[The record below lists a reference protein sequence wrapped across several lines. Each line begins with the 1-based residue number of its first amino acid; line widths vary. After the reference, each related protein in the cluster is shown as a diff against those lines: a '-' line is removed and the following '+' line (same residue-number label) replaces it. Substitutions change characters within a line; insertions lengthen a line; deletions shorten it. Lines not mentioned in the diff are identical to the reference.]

1 MSRNELGY
9 PRRPDRRKQLV
20 KRRTPPEKVKTLDY
34 QEPPNVLELFRC
46 QAKIGRSKRWTHFND
61 RLHIDVQ
68 ETSKQRHETLSTI
81 LEILRRLDAIA
92 VSSLDMSEINFVDPE
107 GKEGLYKDLS
117 DLQEQVHQLQK
128 GAAEDPKPI
137 SCADFFYWYDLVRSL
152 VQLIRRPN
160 RTFTLYEILSINKY
174 LDNLQDAE
182 SARKVGQLME
192 KLKKKP
198 AMGSYSVW
206 NSYYKFVKK
215 AFELL
220 HYVFNWVEVS
230 SNIVVNDEQFIHFLF
245 VLIPV
250 ASHDVFIECTTVL
263 EDVLAQKT
271 KSMLE
276 LKKIQILKDVVQS
289 CTASQF
295 PFLCRVIAVVMSDN
309 DNAKPENDTLKA
321 HDEWLLNSTNH
332 SISDANQKILIS
344 LADSEFVDRLINLS
358 KRPLDEADNV
368 WNKLENLQSWVAT
381 TYVTQT
387 SIHLLRASLQEVIE
401 ARQHQEPRDAQNSAL
416 HKLKVHN
423 EKMYKIEALFI
434 LTLLLCGNHKE
445 IVQAQVWKRNLII
458 GLNQLFNTFI
468 WVTDNTDEPPLA
480 IPPTDDC
487 SADTALKVQ
496 FLRLVHSVCDH
507 HDNKYL
513 LLSKPELQEIIR
525 SCAELGTEPNPSVL
539 HVLENKLYCGEGER
553 GLLSN
558 ILVAMKEAKETSTL
572 RFWIARAVESFLRGP
587 TCLVDQTFYLNRG
600 ILDHLL
606 HLLLEIKTTSEV
618 SQGHF
623 DLLAE
628 LMKFNEQAF
637 EQFEKA
643 IGSDA
648 RFKRFMALAENS
660 LVDSNMFIRCA
671 TLTYHKFLRAGYDF
685 NKSKLLHYMSSK
697 QVRARLVA
705 SLIQLIT
712 PETLNQENVSCLN
725 TSLVFMITA
734 RQIPNGLGYYLSDLS
749 KRINSSGTPLL
760 ENYQELLEFWL
771 SHYSLSVKA
780 KDCQSLEQGT
790 NIKFREWTSTVE
802 ILLGRL
808 PPDEEE
814 SSLIKYLP
822 RRERQHRDKSVSRC
836 T

>member
-34 QEPPNVLELFRC
+34 QEPPNVLELFRF

-117 DLQEQVHQLQK
+117 DLQEQ
-128 GAAEDPKPI
+128 
-137 SCADFFYWYDLVRSL
+137 
-152 VQLIRRPN
+152 
-160 RTFTLYEILSINKY
+160 SINKY

-215 AFELL
+215 AFE
-220 HYVFNWVEVS
+220 S
-230 SNIVVNDEQFIHFLF
+230 SLG
-245 VLIPV
+245 
-250 ASHDVFIECTTVL
+250 HDVFIECTTVL

-276 LKKIQILKDVVQS
+276 LKKIQILKDVVQVLAFV
-289 CTASQF
+289 ASQF